1 MATLYDVQAR
11 HPRVAEPS
19 GEGCC
24 TCAYTPSSVSGCD
37 SPVNL
42 TPHKSKA
49 AVDELF
55 ATLRD
60 VAGARRLMKQFKSV
74 HVPGSHAH
82 QASAC
87 PFKVGGWREFPK
99 LPCAQNSD
107 HGCPWNSGRRP
118 GKDQVPSRALLG
130 LKALEQMGAPGCHRE
145 QSREGHAPVPQPWAT
160 ACARFT
166 PGPQAK
172 APHGRLIDAAQVD
185 ADR

>member
-1 MATLYDVQAR
+1 MLEACLTTLYEVQAR

-130 LKALEQMGAPGCHRE
+130 LGADGSTRLPQGAVQGGPRTCPTALGHSLYSVYSRSPG
-145 QSREGHAPVPQPWAT
+145 
-160 ACARFT
+160 
-166 PGPQAK
+166 
-172 APHGRLIDAAQVD
+172 
-185 ADR
+185 